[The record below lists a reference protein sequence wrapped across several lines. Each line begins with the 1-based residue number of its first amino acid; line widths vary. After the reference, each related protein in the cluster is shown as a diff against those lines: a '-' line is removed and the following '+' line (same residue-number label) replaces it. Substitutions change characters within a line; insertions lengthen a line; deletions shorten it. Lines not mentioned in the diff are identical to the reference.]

1 MGVVPYGKIMSI
13 LKSDCPSVRCAVTF
27 YIVRK
32 REYTNRLE
40 IIDKHCH
47 NPYNRNINY
56 LEVIMGSKM
65 YKGKTQQAKIV
76 NSTKIKVSKIAT
88 PQGTNDINIVP
99 TRKKKSIT
107 ETHKKGE

>member
-1 MGVVPYGKIMSI
+1 
-13 LKSDCPSVRCAVTF
+13 
-27 YIVRK
+27 
-32 REYTNRLE
+32 
-40 IIDKHCH
+40 
-47 NPYNRNINY
+47 
-56 LEVIMGSKM
+56 MGSKM